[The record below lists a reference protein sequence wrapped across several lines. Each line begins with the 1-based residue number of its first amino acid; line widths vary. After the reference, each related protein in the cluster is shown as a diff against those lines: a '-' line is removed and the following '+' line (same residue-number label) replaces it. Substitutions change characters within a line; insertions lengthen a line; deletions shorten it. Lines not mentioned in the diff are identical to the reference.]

1 MAGKISTATA
11 AQDTGVL
18 DAYDAI
24 VASPRGTYANSHGA
38 LAGIRY
44 AREFAISDG
53 IRGLRRIGLAWSEGR
68 VVPTEEPTATI
79 RTRPHKHSVS
89 TARSGGGKVTCIALE
104 GVRSGVERI
113 YTLFQRFCNP
123 RRLKQKTTQCGRE
136 YQPMRKS

>member
-89 TARSGGGKVTCIALE
+89 AELNPVRNAHYQSVDSRMQAMRVSPQEGIRGDSLKAVVHRTMVLE
-104 GVRSGVERI
+104 
-113 YTLFQRFCNP
+113 
-123 RRLKQKTTQCGRE
+123 
-136 YQPMRKS
+136 